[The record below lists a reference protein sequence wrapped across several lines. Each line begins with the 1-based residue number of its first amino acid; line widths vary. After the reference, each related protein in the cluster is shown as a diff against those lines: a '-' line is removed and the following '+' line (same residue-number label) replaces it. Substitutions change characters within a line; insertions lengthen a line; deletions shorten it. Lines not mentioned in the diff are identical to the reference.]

1 MEAKYEEFLQ
11 FLATPTKTRLANG
24 QDGSVLPNTTYTS
37 DTALSETSLNSSLD
51 TFSADDESYSGKQ
64 TSIQRHPSGELRSAL
79 KGIGRQSSIMHLQH
93 ARPMPQVEESDDESY
108 VGEPTLIHRPY
119 GELRS
124 ALKRIGPQSSIILLQ
139 PEGPPTQVVY
149 NNNTES
155 SNDLVHSN
163 RESVDHKQKDILS
176 EGQAYLAV
184 SIESARQG
192 LTRVRLED
200 IDVQSCQSQYNSQD
214 KDTKYLEKTKTVG
227 SIIRFFIDE
236 LDNENEKNDKD
247 HELLSGQGKEY
258 EKRLH
263 KDSKVS
269 QLDKE
274 TEVMIATLRRKVARH
289 RWKRAINAVR
299 ISYKL
304 SGGKAPR
311 FDTPVSV
318 PGYENE
324 NRFVN
329 LNQMMNEAIR
339 ERPKYFKQGS
349 IMDGLRDEKQV
360 IVVFRGTVN
369 SHNWKMNF
377 KFDTDQYRNPIRTEY
392 CGRKDELSLHSGFSL
407 YLMRK
412 RKDTGLTKMQEIF
425 DKIDVIGRELCP
437 EGNYKLR

>member
-11 FLATPTKTRLANG
+11 FLATPTKTSMANG
-24 QDGSVLPNTTYTS
+24 QDGSVLPTTTYTS

-64 TSIQRHPSGELRSAL
+64 TSIQRHQSGELRSAL

-93 ARPMPQVEESDDESY
+93 ARPMPQVEESGDESY
-108 VGEPTLIHRPY
+108 VGEPTLIHRPS

-124 ALKRIGPQSSIILLQ
+124 ALKGIGRQSSIILLQ

-163 RESVDHKQKDILS
+163 REYVDHKQKDILS

-184 SIESARQG
+184 SMLVYMYSHLRESARQG

-236 LDNENEKNDKD
+236 LDNENEKNYKD

-258 EKRLH
+258 EKRYVSR
-263 KDSKVS
+263 DS
-269 QLDKE
+269 
-274 TEVMIATLRRKVARH
+274 
-289 RWKRAINAVR
+289 
-299 ISYKL
+299 
-304 SGGKAPR
+304 
-311 FDTPVSV
+311 
-318 PGYENE
+318 
-324 NRFVN
+324 
-329 LNQMMNEAIR
+329 
-339 ERPKYFKQGS
+339 
-349 IMDGLRDEKQV
+349 
-360 IVVFRGTVN
+360 
-369 SHNWKMNF
+369 
-377 KFDTDQYRNPIRTEY
+377 
-392 CGRKDELSLHSGFSL
+392 LSLVPWISCI
-407 YLMRK
+407 
-412 RKDTGLTKMQEIF
+412 LTSIHA
-425 DKIDVIGRELCP
+425 
-437 EGNYKLR
+437 